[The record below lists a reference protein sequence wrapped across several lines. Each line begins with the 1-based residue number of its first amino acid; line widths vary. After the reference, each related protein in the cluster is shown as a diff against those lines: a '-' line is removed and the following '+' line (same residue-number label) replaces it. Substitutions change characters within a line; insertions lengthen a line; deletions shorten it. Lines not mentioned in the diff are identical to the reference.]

1 MPAWDGNIMK
11 MELLLDAKGIARASE
26 EVASFLSGTGMGALE
41 TAASRL
47 SMENVLLMWQEH
59 FGDGYPASM
68 RMGKRFGKPS
78 MAVSVRGDRFDP
90 STVNTRGDQYAP
102 IARNTMKASG
112 FMPIYSYR
120 GGCNII
126 TLTRPRPPLSSITQI
141 LIALVL
147 GIVVALLGN
156 VLLSE
161 ANRTYLLDTIVT
173 PLFDVYL
180 AMLSGLAG
188 PLIFFTV
195 AWGICG
201 IGDVTALGRS
211 GKSLVGKFMIDNG
224 LATIFACLIC
234 IPFFSLQSGDA
245 QSGGDFLGDLVEMLI
260 GMLPTNI
267 VTAFAEGNTSQ
278 IIIIGVLVGVVA
290 LVLGNSCEGVR
301 KGIEELNVL
310 MQFLMEQ
317 LCRFIPGFIFI
328 MVLLQV
334 WSGTFVSLATAWIP
348 LLLAVVL
355 IVVSFAIKLVYTCLR
370 SRIPLKK
377 LLSALRPA
385 MLLGLST
392 ASSCAAFGPMV
403 SGCTEELGVGEDQ
416 TSFGIPLGMIL
427 CQQPTIIMLIV
438 LVMYSMQLYGLNAD
452 ITWYVSMAV
461 MCYLYSV
468 VAPPVPGG
476 MLVCIGLIFA
486 KLGIPSEA
494 IAMATAFSIII
505 DYAATCFRVG
515 TIMLEVIE
523 SGCELDNID
532 RSKFE

>member
-1 MPAWDGNIMK
+1 MRKFRYLFILLALLLATNVSLAQQRDSRNRLASTVIADALTQMPAQTSDKYNQLMDEMASTGA
-11 MELLLDAKGIARASE
+11 EGI
-26 EVASFLSGTGMGALE
+26 
-41 TAASRL
+41 
-47 SMENVLLMWQEH
+47 
-59 FGDGYPASM
+59 
-68 RMGKRFGKPS
+68 
-78 MAVSVRGDRFDP
+78 
-90 STVNTRGDQYAP
+90 
-102 IARNTMKASG
+102 
-112 FMPIYSYR
+112 
-120 GGCNII
+120 
-126 TLTRPRPPLSSITQI
+126 
-141 LIALVL
+141 
-147 GIVVALLGN
+147 
-156 VLLSE
+156 
-161 ANRTYLLDTIVT
+161 
-173 PLFDVYL
+173 
-180 AMLSGLAG
+180 
-188 PLIFFTV
+188 
-195 AWGICG
+195 
-201 IGDVTALGRS
+201 
-211 GKSLVGKFMIDNG
+211 
-224 LATIFACLIC
+224 
-234 IPFFSLQSGDA
+234 
-245 QSGGDFLGDLVEMLI
+245 EMLI

-438 LVMYSMQLYGLNAD
+438 LVMYSMLLYGLNAD

-494 IAMATAFSIII
+494 IAMATAFNIIV